1 MNTLADHLKTRFSET
16 KLSEIA
22 NQYRIRQ
29 QHYRIA
35 RENLNQYRNGVIAM
49 LCDLAVNT
57 PDASLETL
65 ADIRTY
71 LDHIEA
77 ALKLAKGEL

>member
-1 MNTLADHLKTRFSET
+1 MSDLGTLIRKPVDLADVR
-16 KLSEIA
+16 
-22 NQYRIRQ
+22 R

-35 RENLNQYRNGVIAM
+35 SDNLNQYRNGMIAM

-65 ADIRTY
+65 ADIRKY
-71 LDHIEA
+71 LDNIEA
-77 ALKLAKGEL
+77 NLKLAKGEL

>member
-1 MNTLADHLKTRFSET
+1 MNA
-16 KLSEIA
+16 
-22 NQYRIRQ
+22 RIEPVVFTQERLRK
-29 QHYRIA
+29 QHYQLA
-35 RENLNQYRNGVIAM
+35 TDNLNQYRNGAIAM

-71 LDHIEA
+71 LDHVEA